1 MAFTR
6 DPATE
11 ERIQRQLE
19 RGAFAEPTELLAHAL
34 DLVEAEEEWLLR
46 NRPFIA
52 AHLEES
58 FAQSERG
65 ETYSLEEAQAMLTE
79 RRAARA
85 GR

>member
-1 MAFTR
+1 MAITL
-6 DPATE
+6 DPTTE
-11 ERIQRQLE
+11 RRIQKQLS

-34 DLVEAEEEWLLR
+34 DLIEAEEDWLLR
-46 NRPFIA
+46 NKTVIA

-65 ETYSLEEAQAMLTE
+65 ETYSAEEARALLAD

-85 GR
+85 GK